1 MQGRHSNFP
10 QAMDSFCTWARGTLA
25 CFSIQIDLL
34 PWRAAFS
41 KASLKKKKKKKLS
54 IPLQIDLSISI
65 YQAWVRINIV
75 CNSKM
80 QV

>member
-41 KASLKKKKKKKLS
+41 KASLKKKKKKTIYS
-54 IPLQIDLSISI
+54 FTDRFI
-65 YQAWVRINIV
+65 YQYIPGLGENKY
-75 CNSKM
+75 SL
-80 QV
+80 